1 MSTAIP
7 AERAD
12 NFALIEGDHLDQ
24 PEFHRRYEATP
35 PGFRAELIDGVVS
48 IPGRITADHG
58 FAQCV
63 AIGWLGFY
71 AIETLEVRPSARTT
85 VILGSQSEPEPD
97 AVMRIKPECGGQTV
111 VVGDYVHGAPELVI
125 EISDTTRYIDLGPKL
140 VDYGRAGVSEY
151 VVLALNPNEVQWFR
165 QTDGALARVAPAPD
179 GFYRSNVFPGL
190 WLDPDALLTGDLRR
204 LRQVVELGLATPE
217 HAAFVARLAANRASG

>member
-1 MSTAIP
+1 MSTATP
-7 AERAD
+7 ARRVATGT
-12 NFALIEGDHLDQ
+12 LIEGDHLDQ

-58 FAQCV
+58 YAQCV
-63 AIGWLGFY
+63 AIGWLSVYVLKTPG
-71 AIETLEVRPSARTT
+71 VQPSARTT
-85 VILGSQSEPEPD
+85 IILGSRSVLEPD
-97 AVMRIKPECGGQTV
+97 AALRIKPECGGQTV

-151 VVLALNPNEVQWFR
+151 VVLALNPNEVHWFR
-165 QTDGALARVAPAPD
+165 QSEGALARVAPDPD
-179 GFYRSNVFPGL
+179 GLYRSTVFPGL
-190 WLDPDALLTGDLRR
+190 WLDPAALLSGDLTR
-204 LRQVVELGLATPE
+204 LHQVVELGVATAE
-217 HAAFVARLAANRASG
+217 HAAFVARLEANRASG

>member
-7 AERAD
+7 VERAN
-12 NFALIEGDHLDQ
+12 NFALIEGGHLDQ

-35 PGFRAELIDGVVS
+35 LGFRAELIDGVVS

-58 FAQCV
+58 YAQSVVIC
-63 AIGWLGFY
+63 WLGFY
-71 AIETLEVRPSARTT
+71 AIETVEVRPSARTT
-85 VILGSQSEPEPD
+85 VILGSRSEPEPD

-111 VVGDYVHGAPELVI
+111 VEGDYVHGAPELVI
-125 EISDTTRYIDLGPKL
+125 EISDTSRYIDLGPKL

-151 VVLALNPNEVQWFR
+151 VVLALNPNEIHWFR
-165 QTDGALARVAPAPD
+165 QTDGALARVAPDPD

-190 WLDPDALLTGDLRR
+190 WLDPNALLMGDLRR